1 MVFADKFTNL
11 RPAVKHGLLAGAV
24 ILMVK
29 LVFVLSGNWSL
40 RFAPY
45 YPMLSFLPIYAALI
59 IAGKSERSIY
69 IENFKYWKALKSALL
84 TILIVVAIGTMTEF
98 VIYNVN
104 RSICESSTT
113 IMRAQMVEGFKFTG
127 SFYSNKM
134 KDEMIRSI
142 DPSSFMNAF
151 SQMFGYFFSNGIL
164 ALIIALFTRQKP
176 SKHDWLNED
185 SK

>member
-1 MVFADKFTNL
+1 M
-11 RPAVKHGLLAGAV
+11 RPAIKHGLLAGAV

-29 LVFVLSGNWSL
+29 LVFLISGNWSL

-59 IAGKSERSIY
+59 IAGRTERSIY
-69 IENFKYWKALKSALL
+69 NESYKYWKALKSALL
-84 TILIVVAIGTMTEF
+84 TIFIVVFIGSLSEF

-104 RSICESSTT
+104 RVVKDLSTG
-113 IMRAQMVEGFKFTG
+113 IMRAQMIEGFKFAG
-127 SFYSNKM
+127 SLYSNKI
-134 KDEMIRSI
+134 KDEMIRSV

-176 SKHDWLNED
+176 NKHDWLKED
-185 SK
+185 SQ